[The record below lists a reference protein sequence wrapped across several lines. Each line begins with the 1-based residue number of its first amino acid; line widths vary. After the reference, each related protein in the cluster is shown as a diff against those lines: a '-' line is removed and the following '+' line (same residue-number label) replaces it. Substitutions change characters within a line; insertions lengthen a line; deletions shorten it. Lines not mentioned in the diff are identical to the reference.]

1 MAEGE
6 SSGLKLLDAVLLVGG
21 AVIAMVV
28 AFAILSSIVG
38 LIWFLIK
45 AVVVVAIIG
54 ALGWFLL
61 HRRA

>member
-21 AVIAMVV
+21 AVIAVVV

>member
-6 SSGLKLLDAVLLVGG
+6 SSGLKLLDAVLLVG
-21 AVIAMVV
+21 ATVIVVVV
-28 AFAILSSIVG
+28 AFALLSFIASVVWI
-38 LIWFLIK
+38 LIK
-45 AVVVVAIIG
+45 VVVVVAIIG

>member
-6 SSGLKLLDAVLLVGG
+6 SSGLKLLDTVLLVGG
-21 AVIAMVV
+21 AVIAVVV

>member
-6 SSGLKLLDAVLLVGG
+6 SSGLKLLDAVLLVGA
-21 AVIAMVV
+21 AVIAVVV

>member
-21 AVIAMVV
+21 AVIAVVV
-28 AFAILSSIVG
+28 AFAVLSSIVG

>member
-1 MAEGE
+1 MADGE

-21 AVIAMVV
+21 AVIAVVV
-28 AFAILSSIVG
+28 AFAVLSSIVG

>member
-6 SSGLKLLDAVLLVGG
+6 SSGLKLLDAVLLVGA
-21 AVIAMVV
+21 AVIAVVV
-28 AFAILSSIVG
+28 AFAVLSSIVG

-45 AVVVVAIIG
+45 AVVAVAIIG

>member
-6 SSGLKLLDAVLLVGG
+6 SSGLKLLDAVLLVGA
-21 AVIAMVV
+21 AVIAVVV
-28 AFAILSSIVG
+28 AFAVLSSIVG

>member
-21 AVIAMVV
+21 AVIAVVV

-45 AVVVVAIIG
+45 AVVAVAIIG